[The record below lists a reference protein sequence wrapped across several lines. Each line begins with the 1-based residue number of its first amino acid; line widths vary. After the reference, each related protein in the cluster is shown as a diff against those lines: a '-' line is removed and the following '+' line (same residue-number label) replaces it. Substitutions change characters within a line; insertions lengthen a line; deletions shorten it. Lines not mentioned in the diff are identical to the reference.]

1 MCFNLLSSEFQLF
14 KFKFNVLLAGN
25 DLARCLNWGGGL
37 GSVRSRGLDHCLL
50 EVALAQQ
57 VQVDRWRVCIEPQVR
72 GGRGMFTRA

>member
-1 MCFNLLSSEFQLF
+1 MLLTRWACVVVLF
-14 KFKFNVLLAGN
+14 AGN

-57 VQVDRWRVCIEPQVR
+57 VQVDRWRVTIEPQVC
-72 GGRGMFTRA
+72 TAECAS